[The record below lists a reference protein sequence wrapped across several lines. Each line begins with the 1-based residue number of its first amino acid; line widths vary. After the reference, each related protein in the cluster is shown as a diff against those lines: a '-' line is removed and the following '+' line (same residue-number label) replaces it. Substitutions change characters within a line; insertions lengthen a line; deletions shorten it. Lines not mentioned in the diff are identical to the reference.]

1 MTTAIPTNAHGLSDR
16 LHYLPIGIGA
26 TVVQALMMLPG
37 YNQDDGFDSAWY
49 GMAAVALVL
58 AVAVFTLAV
67 PHGGGTTAVVL
78 GVLAVLGCI
87 AFWAMLSFP
96 LAAGAAVVGMRAR
109 HEVAERTRG
118 TIGVALAAFAVVAT
132 IVITIGDMIAG
143 D

>member
-1 MTTAIPTNAHGLSDR
+1 MTTALPTNAHALSDR
-16 LHYLPIGIGA
+16 VRLLPIGIGA
-26 TVVQALMMLPG
+26 AVVQALMMLPG

-49 GMAAVALVL
+49 GMAAVSLVL
-58 AVAVFTLAV
+58 AVAVFALAV

-118 TIGVALAAFAVVAT
+118 TVGVALAAFAVVAT
-132 IVITIGDMIAG
+132 IAITIGDMIAG